1 MRKKWMFYIGLGI
14 MILMLIGCS
23 TDSNVDTSE
32 VTAAEALTNTTETL
46 TQDVTAIITEGEPT
60 VSSGWMHEI
69 IDGGVEI
76 TEVFKFAEGLIGIS
90 SKAVYY
96 SSNGLDWEMTL
107 DLSPYSFYEAFE
119 AGSQFVVYD
128 SNNAH
133 FTSDG
138 KGWSSSERHVYHLF
152 NSAMYDGS
160 KYVSVDTGYLGFS
173 DDGLKYNRVRTD
185 ENNPLS
191 EVYFLDPSGY
201 AASIYKMEMF
211 DGKYYAIGAGI
222 WSSSDGYVWDPIIDL
237 SEITYAATDMLY
249 NGSEFVINASY
260 NAFHYDGSTLQPI
273 NPDGRLFLVD
283 DQGRFIAT
291 SHIGTASISED
302 GLIWNP
308 LFEADTITFMTYC
321 AVIFDEHLYV
331 YGEDGN
337 IRYRKIEE

>member
-1 MRKKWMFYIGLGI
+1 MFYIGLGI
-14 MILMLIGCS
+14 IILMLIGCS
-23 TDSNVDTSE
+23 ADSNVGTSE
-32 VTAAEALTNTTETL
+32 VTAADASTSNTETS
-46 TQDVTAIITEGEPT
+46 TQEDTAMVTEGEAT

-76 TEVFKFAEGLIGIS
+76 TEVFKFADGLIGIS

-96 SSNGLDWEMTL
+96 SSDGLDWEMTL
-107 DLSPYSFYEAFE
+107 DLSPYPFYEAFV

-173 DDGLKYNRVRTD
+173 EDGLKYYRVRTD

-191 EVYFLDPSGY
+191 EVYFLDDSGY

-222 WSSSDGYVWDPIIDL
+222 WSSSDGYLWSPIIELSDL
-237 SEITYAATDMLY
+237 TYAATDMLY
-249 NGSEFVINASY
+249 NGSQFVINASY
-260 NAFHYDGSTLQPI
+260 NAFHFDGSTLEPI
-273 NPDGRLFLVD
+273 NPEGRLFLVD
-283 DQGRFIAT
+283 DQGRFIST
-291 SHIGTASISED
+291 SNTGTASISED

-308 LFEADTITFMTYC
+308 LFEADTVSFMSYC
-321 AVIFDEHLYV
+321 VVNFDEYLFV

-337 IRYRKIEE
+337 IRYRKYEE

>member
-23 TDSNVDTSE
+23 ADSKMETSE
-32 VTAAEALTNTTETL
+32 VTEADALSNKTEASTQGDAAMTTE
-46 TQDVTAIITEGEPT
+46 DEPAL
-60 VSSGWMHEI
+60 SSGWMHEI
-69 IDGGVEI
+69 IDGGVAI

-107 DLSPYSFYEAFE
+107 DLSPYPFYEAFV

-138 KGWSSSERHVYHLF
+138 EGWNSSERHVYHLF

-173 DDGLKYNRVRTD
+173 EDGLKYYRVRTD
-185 ENNPLS
+185 ESNPLS
-191 EVYFLDPSGY
+191 EVYFLDASGY

-222 WSSSDGYVWDPIIDL
+222 WSSSDGYVWDLIIDVSDL
-237 SEITYAATDMLY
+237 TYAATDMLY
-249 NGSEFVINASY
+249 NGSHFVINASY

-273 NPDGRLFLVD
+273 NPEGRLFLVD
-283 DQGRFIAT
+283 DQGRFIST
-291 SHIGTASISED
+291 SNIGTASISED

-308 LFEADTITFMTYC
+308 LFEADTISFMSYC
-321 AVIFDEHLYV
+321 VVIFDEYLFV

-337 IRYRKIEE
+337 IRYRKLEE